1 MAGILAAGDT
11 SPVAE
16 TDLELVRRVA
26 ARDPS
31 AFEELYRR
39 YGAPGYG
46 LALRVLRE
54 SPLAEDVVHEAFMAI
69 WSAPEAYDPAR
80 GAFRTFFLSLV
91 HHRAVDTVRRE
102 TRLRERD
109 RRVNLEDP
117 PDEDIGEAVALEADL
132 AERRREVREALQ
144 SLPADQRRVV
154 ELMYFEG
161 LTQSR
166 IAEATG
172 VPLGTV
178 KTRAFAAMR
187 KLRKALT

>member
-1 MAGILAAGDT
+1 MAEILASGDT
-11 SPVAE
+11 SLVAE
-16 TDLELVRRVA
+16 TDLELPRRVA
-26 ARDPS
+26 ERDAT

-39 YGAPGYG
+39 YAGPAYG

-54 SPLAEDVVHEAFMAI
+54 PPLAQDVVHEAFMAV

-80 GAFRTFFLSLV
+80 GQFRTFFLSLV
-91 HHRAVDTVRRE
+91 HHRAVDAVRRE
-102 TRLRERD
+102 ARLRERD
-109 RRVNLEDP
+109 RRLNPGDP

-132 AERRREVREALQ
+132 AERRREVLEALRA
-144 SLPADQRRVV
+144 LPEDQRRVV

-161 LTQSR
+161 WTQAR

-178 KTRAFAAMR
+178 KTRAFAALR
-187 KLRKALT
+187 KLRQALR

>member
-1 MAGILAAGDT
+1 MAEILATGDT
-11 SPVAE
+11 SLVAE
-16 TDLELVRRVA
+16 TDLELARRMA
-26 ARDPS
+26 DRDAS

-39 YGAPGYG
+39 YAAPAYG

-54 SPLAEDVVHEAFMAI
+54 APLAQDVVHEAFMAI

-80 GAFRTFFLSLV
+80 GQFRTFFLSLV
-91 HHRAVDTVRRE
+91 HHRAVDAVRRE

-109 RRVNLEDP
+109 RRLNPIDP

-132 AERRREVREALQ
+132 AERRREVLEALRA
-144 SLPADQRRVV
+144 LPEDQRRVV

-161 LTQSR
+161 WTQAR
-166 IAEATG
+166 IAEKTG

-178 KTRAFAAMR
+178 KTRAFAAIR
-187 KLRKALT
+187 KLRQALT

>member
-1 MAGILAAGDT
+1 MAEILSTGDT
-11 SPVAE
+11 ALVAE
-16 TDLELVRRVA
+16 TDLELARRMA
-26 ARDPS
+26 DRDPS

-39 YGAPGYG
+39 YAAPAYG

-54 SPLAEDVVHEAFMAI
+54 APLAQDVVHEAFMAI
-69 WSAPEAYDPAR
+69 WTAPEAYDPAR
-80 GAFRTFFLSLV
+80 GQFRTFFLSLV
-91 HHRAVDTVRRE
+91 HHRAVDAVRRE

-109 RRVNLEDP
+109 RRLNLNDP

-132 AERRREVREALQ
+132 AERRREVLEALRA
-144 SLPADQRRVV
+144 LPEDQRRVV

-161 LTQSR
+161 WTQAR

-178 KTRAFAAMR
+178 KTRAFAAIR
-187 KLRKALT
+187 KLRQALT

>member
-1 MAGILAAGDT
+1 M
-11 SPVAE
+11 AE

-39 YGAPGYG
+39 YGAPAYG

-166 IAEATG
+166 IADATG

-187 KLRKALT
+187 KLRKALA